1 MKKDKKLKS
10 MLITA
15 SLGIVSLFFIN
26 TSFASETGKVN
37 VETANLREEANANSK
52 ILTLLAQDK
61 EVEIL
66 EKSGDWYKIKA
77 DGITGYLR
85 KDIVTTDENTS
96 NTEQQQNERTTSEN
110 TQNTE
115 SVNAEETDKT
125 QEQSTNE
132 EQNVDN
138 QSENEQ
144 ETKQEITIGKYQIV
158 SNTTIKLLPAI
169 NSKSLNEVKENSQV
183 QVTEIINGWVSIE
196 TEEGKGWIRKEKIK
210 EIEVNEQNEQPTQE
224 EQQVEEKEEEKTQE
238 VQETKTM
245 YVNSNTVNL
254 RKKADTTSEIVTTLS
269 VNTEVTV
276 IESTSN
282 GWSKVKVNGKEGYI
296 ATSLLSSKKQETSR
310 SMETPRKAEET
321 TNTTQTTTTT
331 SSNSGASVVA
341 TAKSYIGSSYVY
353 GGSSPSGFDCSGF
366 TSYVYKQFGI
376 TLNRT
381 AAGQY
386 SNGTAVSRSELR
398 EGDLVMFGK
407 SGINHVGVYI
417 GGGRMVHAANP
428 SRGVTTDTI
437 NSGYYNNNYVGARRI
452 F

>member
-1 MKKDKKLKS
+1 MKKNKKLKS

-26 TSFASETGKVN
+26 TSLASETGKVN

-96 NTEQQQNERTTSEN
+96 NTEQQQNESTTSEN

-138 QSENEQ
+138 QSEN
-144 ETKQEITIGKYQIV
+144 KQEITIGKYQIV

-169 NSKSLNEVKENSQV
+169 NSKSLNEVKKNSQV

-238 VQETKTM
+238 VQETKIM

-310 SMETPRKAEET
+310 SMETPRKAEEA